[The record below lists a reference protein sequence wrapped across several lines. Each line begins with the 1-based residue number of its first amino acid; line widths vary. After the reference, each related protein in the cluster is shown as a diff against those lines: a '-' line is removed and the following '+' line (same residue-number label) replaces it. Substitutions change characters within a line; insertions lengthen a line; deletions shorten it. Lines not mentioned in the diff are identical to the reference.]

1 MCTFP
6 EGTRSKTGRLLPFK
20 NGAFKMAYKAGAP
33 VVPVSIV
40 NSGVMMPP
48 GWMFPMMAG
57 HKVGKVIVHEPIE
70 SEGITEDEL
79 ATKVREAII
88 SGLPESQ
95 RPKE

>member
-1 MCTFP
+1 
-6 EGTRSKTGRLLPFK
+6 
-20 NGAFKMAYKAGAP
+20 
-33 VVPVSIV
+33 
-40 NSGVMMPP
+40 MPP

-95 RPKE
+95 RPKD